1 MKRYKYIAKNDENK
15 KQEGY
20 LEAET
25 KEAVL
30 ETLRKKSLSPIS
42 VQEEKDNILSGFKNF
57 SFVSSR
63 EKVLF
68 SKELATLVSAGIP
81 IAQAMHV
88 LEDQVESKK
97 MKKVTAEI
105 ANDIE
110 GGFSLSSAM
119 DKHREIFGPLYVNM
133 IRAGEVG
140 GILDQTLEKM
150 ADEIEKEHELVAKI
164 RGALAYPMVIMIAL
178 VLVVIYMIT
187 NVIPQ
192 IANVFS
198 EMGGQLP
205 ASTRFLMSLSSTL
218 QSYGFIILIG
228 LVLFVFGIRRLI
240 KMNDRFRYG
249 WHYGMLRVPVF
260 GKTVKKVN
268 VTRFTRTFGSLLTSG
283 VPVIESLQT
292 AADTLNNEVFKRELY
307 AVAKK
312 VEDGSSVAEPL
323 KNSKIFPS
331 MVPHMIAVGEET
343 GTLDKTLLKV
353 TDFFEKEVDNTIKNL
368 SSILEP
374 ILMIIIGLG
383 AGFIVIS
390 VITPIYQM
398 TTLF

>member
-30 ETLRKKSLSPIS
+30 DTLRKKSLSPIS
-42 VQEEKDNILSGFKNF
+42 VQEEKDGILSSFKNF

-68 SKELATLVSAGIP
+68 SKELATLVGAGIP

-97 MKKVTAEI
+97 MKKVTQEI

-228 LVLFVFGIRRLI
+228 LVLFVFGIRRLL
-240 KMNDRFRYG
+240 KTNDRFRYA
-249 WHYGMLRVPVF
+249 WHYGMLKVPVF

-331 MVPHMIAVGEET
+331 MVPHMISVGEET

-353 TDFFEKEVDNTIKNL
+353 TDFFDKEVDNTIKNL